1 MLLTSI
7 SLVEFFYDRPVLL
20 RIDLPLRLLCGH
32 GKAAVFHIALR
43 PQRQR
48 RELCCAMQGIM
59 PPSTIRGESNP
70 FEMSFAS
77 RTARCDNFPSPQS
90 QKLPRRIP
98 IASVLPVK
106 EKKSVNN
113 KSPIRVLKKRLVFE
127 RSLKN
132 VDLSNPSCSKKKN
145 ETDQAR
151 KVSRNWRNDKRTF
164 TEI

>member
-1 MLLTSI
+1 MATSNRSNCGSCAQILLTSI

-43 PQRQR
+43 PQKQR

-90 QKLPRRIP
+90 QKFPRRIP

-106 EKKSVNN
+106 EKKIVNRKN
-113 KSPIRVLKKRLVFE
+113 PLRLLKKRLVFE

-132 VDLSNPSCSKKKN
+132 VDLSNLSCSKKKKKLIRG
-145 ETDQAR
+145 Q
-151 KVSRNWRNDKRTF
+151 K
-164 TEI
+164 